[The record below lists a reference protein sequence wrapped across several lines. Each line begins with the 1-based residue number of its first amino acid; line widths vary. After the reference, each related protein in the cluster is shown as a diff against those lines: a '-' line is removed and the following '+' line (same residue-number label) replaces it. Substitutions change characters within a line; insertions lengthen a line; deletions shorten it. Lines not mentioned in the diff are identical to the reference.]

1 MPTSYALY
9 LDDVRHPPHTGEEWV
24 LVRSVAAMLELL
36 EERGIPTLASF
47 DYELGRTDPSHDGGD
62 AVASFLE
69 FIQSAANPEEPVDVE
84 VRLHTSSSY
93 GAVQMAKMLRNSY
106 QACGE
111 AGVRLVGSTVQ

>member
-1 MPTSYALY
+1 MTSSYALY
-9 LDDVRHPPHTGEEWV
+9 LDDVRHPPQTGEDWV

-36 EERGIPTLASF
+36 EARGIPTLASF

-69 FIQSAANPEEPVDVE
+69 FIQSVANAEEPVDVE

-93 GAVQMAKMLRNSY
+93 GATRMAELLGSSCNTCY
-106 QACGE
+106 E
-111 AGVRLVGSTVQ
+111 AGIRLMHSY